1 MPKKKFGLNDKFF
14 NTIKTYPKYT
24 FSYYHNQSFINNR
37 QRQGNRV
44 ESGSISLFEINVERE
59 QGEPLIHP
67 FLIKNENVD
76 DFSFKNVTGSL
87 TTAGYNKLANATELT
102 SSYPLTSSVARER
115 LIGAGSSGFTKFEIL
130 DGVSTSGSIRKIVAL
145 KNILNYNKIYSP
157 RFDYDEYYINGGINS
172 SWGGSNIDEIA
183 APHQKYMTLFTF
195 PEIFKG
201 QQIKPGS
208 VELNFYVTG
217 TLLATAK
224 DTNRNG
230 EIIESYGPQSGQV
243 IGTVSYAEGI
253 MVVTGNYVLNSQ
265 VSDGY
270 LCPISGTATTVN
282 GPGKVVLQ
290 SAWKDNPKW
299 VHFGAH
305 EAFIRP
311 TDSTLSQ
318 SYSPVSSS
326 YTLSFKG
333 THAIPTLTM
342 LCHADKNEMNWS
354 NNITFLDRNV
364 ASGSNYQKILAAQTA
379 SSYYREG
386 RAVPVKNTIS
396 SSFANHSASYN
407 DQTFISKINIFD
419 KDDNIIAVAKVA
431 TPVVKNNNTDYTFKL
446 KLDI

>member
-87 TTAGYNKLANATELT
+87 TTTGYNKLANATELT
-102 SSYPLTSSVARER
+102 SSYPLTSSVSSER

-230 EIIESYGPQSGQV
+230 EIIESYGPQ
-243 IGTVSYAEGI
+243 
-253 MVVTGNYVLNSQ
+253 
-265 VSDGY
+265 
-270 LCPISGTATTVN
+270 
-282 GPGKVVLQ
+282 
-290 SAWKDNPKW
+290 
-299 VHFGAH
+299 
-305 EAFIRP
+305 
-311 TDSTLSQ
+311 
-318 SYSPVSSS
+318 
-326 YTLSFKG
+326 
-333 THAIPTLTM
+333 
-342 LCHADKNEMNWS
+342 
-354 NNITFLDRNV
+354 
-364 ASGSNYQKILAAQTA
+364 
-379 SSYYREG
+379 
-386 RAVPVKNTIS
+386 
-396 SSFANHSASYN
+396 
-407 DQTFISKINIFD
+407 
-419 KDDNIIAVAKVA
+419 
-431 TPVVKNNNTDYTFKL
+431 
-446 KLDI
+446 